1 MDIHT
6 PQKEKE
12 GKRVFSDAQKLCASC
27 PEMVVEGPWEPVYAI
42 VKAKMPPV
50 RSMGQIA
57 ELGKDFVKL

>member
-1 MDIHT
+1 MLKNCV
-6 PQKEKE
+6 P
-12 GKRVFSDAQKLCASC
+12 VC